1 MYCLWLPNNRT
12 LTTELV
18 AAGKTTQ
25 TPRPAVVPLWTFHG
39 PLLRLIRQWDVSR
52 RPTAKMVNVRWE
64 IRCLAMSRG
73 SRDCG
78 SLPVVCAV
86 SSVSAPDQRHAMGLE
101 HCRRSWNWMF
111 RLSSFA
117 VASSGMFLLGM

>member
-64 IRCLAMSRG
+64 IRCLEG
-73 SRDCG
+73 QCLG
-78 SLPVVCAV
+78 GP
-86 SSVSAPDQRHAMGLE
+86 GT
-101 HCRRSWNWMF
+101 
-111 RLSSFA
+111 A
-117 VASSGMFLLGM
+117 VACLWCVP